1 MISASNF
8 YGKNKDSGIPL
19 GKGTINLIKIRFL
32 TLLLFI
38 YISHFEQTQTRKA
51 HIYLICNKYA

>member
-19 GKGTINLIKIRFL
+19 GKGTICIQNN
-32 TLLLFI
+32 
-38 YISHFEQTQTRKA
+38 Q
-51 HIYLICNKYA
+51 